1 MLLRLSLTTTFTPTH
16 SRNHMTCT
24 NAGIDVETQQ
34 NCESAKLVET
44 RGNWEKACRNAV
56 FTHVCLYLSS
66 ILHNVNS
73 ILYHV
78 QRIDPYSHRS
88 LTMLN

>member
-24 NAGIDVETQQ
+24 NAGLDVETQH

-44 RGNWEKACRNAV
+44 RGNWEKACRNAGNGEN
-56 FTHVCLYLSS
+56 VCTFRRIS
-66 ILHNVNS
+66 I
-73 ILYHV
+73 
-78 QRIDPYSHRS
+78 
-88 LTMLN
+88 